1 VDVVPRP
8 ELLVA
13 ALAAIAVSAMFYEVL
28 HFRHVWAL
36 LGLVAALELS
46 GRRR

>member
-1 VDVVPRP
+1 V
-8 ELLVA
+8 
-13 ALAAIAVSAMFYEVL
+13 FYEVL

-36 LGLVAALELS
+36 FGVVAALELT